1 MKVSY
6 DMATWPMALESI
18 RKVSVTV
25 GFGGVILQREGTDG
39 NGRRV
44 VTGTWSICKNIYD

>member
-25 GFGGVILQREGTDG
+25 GFGGVILRCEGTDG
-39 NGRRV
+39 NGQRV
-44 VTGTWSICKNIYD
+44 VTGTWSIWRNIYE